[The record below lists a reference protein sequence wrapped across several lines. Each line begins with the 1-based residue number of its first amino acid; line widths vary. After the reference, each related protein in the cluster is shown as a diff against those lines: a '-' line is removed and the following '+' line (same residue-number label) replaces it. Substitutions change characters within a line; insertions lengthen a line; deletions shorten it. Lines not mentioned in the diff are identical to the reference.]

1 MSETQAEAGKKKKA
15 PPAPAEAF
23 ESLILLTHA
32 CHQMLE
38 ASPLFAG
45 QRLSLAAFATLA
57 AVAPEASAA
66 GARLLARNLARGSGV
81 EVMRALKAAGLV
93 DLQPRED
100 GRGRVAVPTA
110 EGLKAL
116 TELREKLATVA
127 SALPPKIWQV
137 VPRYGRLARELRKQ
151 FPEAKARRA
160 AAQAT
165 SAEERQA
172 ARERRAARRAARQA
186 ASGG

>member
-1 MSETQAEAGKKKKA
+1 MSETQAEGGPEKTA
-15 PPAPAEAF
+15 PTPAEAL
-23 ESLILLTHA
+23 ESFILLTHA

-57 AVAPEASAA
+57 AIAPEASAD
-66 GARLLARNLARGSGV
+66 GARLLARNLARGSGA
-81 EVMRALKAAGLV
+81 EVMHTLKAAGLV

-100 GRGRVAVPTA
+100 ARGRVAVPTA

-116 TELREKLATVA
+116 ADLREKLAAVA
-127 SALPPKIWQV
+127 SALPPQIWLA
-137 VPRYGRLARELRKQ
+137 VPRYGRLVRELRQQ
-151 FPEAKARRA
+151 FPAAKVSRA
-160 AAQAT
+160 AAQAK
-165 SAEERQA
+165 SAEE
-172 ARERRAARRAARQA
+172 RRAARQA